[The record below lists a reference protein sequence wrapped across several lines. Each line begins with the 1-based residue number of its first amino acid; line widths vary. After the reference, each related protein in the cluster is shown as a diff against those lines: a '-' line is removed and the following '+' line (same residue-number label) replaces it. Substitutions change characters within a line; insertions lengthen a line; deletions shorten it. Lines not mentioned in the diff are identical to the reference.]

1 VQHVYLVSWDGPEIT
16 PDERHNLKTHLG
28 DTVAFRVDID
38 RPDDV
43 EVAIDRLEPTEA
55 HVKAL
60 LPPTERGVRVTPTVT
75 ESGMLMFDEE
85 PA

>member
-1 VQHVYLVSWDGPEIT
+1 MQHVYLVSFDGGV
-16 PDERHNLKTHLG
+16 DLDADSERRLMFKDWLG
-28 DTVAFRVDID
+28 RAAGSAGGAAH
-38 RPDDV
+38 
-43 EVAIDRLEPTEA
+43 VAIDRLEPTEA